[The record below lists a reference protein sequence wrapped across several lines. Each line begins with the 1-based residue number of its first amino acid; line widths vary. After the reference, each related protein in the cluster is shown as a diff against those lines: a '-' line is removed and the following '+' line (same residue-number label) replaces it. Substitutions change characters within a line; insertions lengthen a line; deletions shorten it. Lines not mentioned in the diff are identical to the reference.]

1 MPYDG
6 PPAGVINIIPRTS
19 SGSGVY
25 VPVAP
30 SADIGGDGDFAFD
43 QNTNTLYGPKDST
56 QTNPWPVSGLSIG
69 NGRYTWRAAWS
80 SSNSYNAG
88 DIVHYNAEQ
97 FVCIKTL
104 DYGSPVAWTAQAY
117 TAGSYVTYSSVLYV
131 AVVDAVSGDVP
142 GTATSVWKQ
151 ATPDIDS
158 ANYAFAAQGNFLRL
172 SSSIQAETT
181 LSSSSGTM
189 RLAVAKNSLLYG
201 AYPIAPQGIQ
211 TGSTFPNYIVDSQ
224 AVDASSSLELS
235 TTSFLTPAWNSGGGG
250 ATVEVKASGVTTAK
264 IADAAVTNAKLLKTS
279 GSEAVSTGAIRD
291 AAVTT
296 AKLADS
302 SVTSAK
308 IVNGTIATADIA
320 NNAIT
325 QPLLASEAV
334 GEGNISPYIT
344 TGTSSPSAYV
354 AASKLVSASTTVSG
368 TSISTTNP
376 AMDAAGSFWY
386 ASRTTNCGTV
396 PITIATTGYQPA
408 NQDAI
413 GAKATCLATGNY
425 DKIRCKFTTTGSSLT
440 DVRLCVWNTS
450 GTVLAYSG
458 NLVTSGAVS
467 TTFSNTTSLALNTTL
482 ALTLGTKLWL
492 GVIVYG
498 ATSPTIPSIQAAN
511 YGSFALSESL
521 LIATTGSVTSE
532 QMVYSRAT
540 TWTGGTSI
548 PTLTSGGSKF
558 GAPWVELIGA

>member
-1 MPYDG
+1 MAYNG
-6 PPAGVINIIPRTS
+6 PAAGVINIIPRTS
-19 SGSGVY
+19 SGAGVY
-25 VPVAP
+25 VPVTP

-80 SSNSYNAG
+80 SANSYNAG

-158 ANYAFAAQGNFLRL
+158 ANYAYAAQGNFLRL
-172 SSSIQAETT
+172 SSSIQAETS
-181 LSSSSGTM
+181 LNSSSGTM

-224 AVDASSSLELS
+224 AVDSSSSLELS
-235 TTSFLTPAWNSGGGG
+235 TTSFTTPAWNSGGGG

-264 IADAAVTNAKLLKTS
+264 IADRNVTNIKLANTA
-279 GSEAVSTGAIRD
+279 GSEAVSTGVIRD
-291 AAVTT
+291 SAVTT

-320 NNAIT
+320 DEAIT
-325 QPLLASEAV
+325 QPLLASGAV
-334 GEGNISPYIT
+334 GEGNISPYLT

-376 AMDAAGSFWY
+376 ALDAASAMIERSNGMWLYPWNLGNSGAATSAQTRFTRFRANRPLTIKSMAVIIAGASTNAETLQFGLYDSAGNRLVSSGNATLYTTAGGSTTTTTTSTGVKY
-386 ASRTTNCGTV
+386 AVLNGS
-396 PITIATTGYQPA
+396 TGYTLTA
-408 NQDAI
+408 
-413 GAKATCLATGNY
+413 
-425 DKIRCKFTTTGSSLT
+425 GSEYYAAFSYT
-440 DVRLCVWNTS
+440 YTS
-450 GTVLAYSG
+450 GTGITFTQAASVSTANVFQLFGTTVGLYDAAA
-458 NLVTSGAVS
+458 VAVS
-467 TTFSNTTSLALNTTL
+467 TLPSTMGS
-482 ALTLGTKLWL
+482 
-492 GVIVYG
+492 
-498 ATSPTIPSIQAAN
+498 ATASTIQPT
-511 YGSFALSESL
+511 FAL
-521 LIATTGSVTSE
+521 
-532 QMVYSRAT
+532 
-540 TWTGGTSI
+540 
-548 PTLTSGGSKF
+548 LT
-558 GAPWVELIGA
+558 V

>member
-1 MPYDG
+1 MAYEG
-6 PPAGVINIIPRTS
+6 PSSGVINIIPRTS

-25 VPVAP
+25 VPVTP
-30 SADIGGDGDFAFD
+30 SGDIGGDGDFAFD

-158 ANYAFAAQGNFLRL
+158 ANYGFAAQGNFLRL

-264 IADAAVTNAKLLKTS
+264 IADRAVTNIKLANTS
-279 GSEAVSTGAIRD
+279 GSEAVSTGVIRD
-291 AAVTT
+291 SAVTT

-320 NNAIT
+320 DGAIT
-325 QPLLASEAV
+325 QPLLSVAAV
-334 GEGNISPYIT
+334 GETNISPYLT
-344 TGTSSPSAYV
+344 TATASPSAYFP
-354 AASKLVSASTTVSG
+354 ATKIVSAGTTASG
-368 TSISTTNP
+368 QAISTTNK
-376 AMDAAGSFWY
+376 AVDIASVWY
-386 ASRTTNCGTV
+386 ENSVGLTSPLLASTIVALTNNRVYLNRVTPSTGRTISHLAFTLASTV
-396 PITIATTGYQPA
+396 AT
-408 NQDAI
+408 
-413 GAKATCLATGNY
+413 
-425 DKIRCKFTTTGSSLT
+425 
-440 DVRLCVWNTS
+440 
-450 GTVLAYSG
+450 
-458 NLVTSGAVS
+458 
-467 TTFSNTTSLALNTTL
+467 SNDSCDLGIYALNANGTTIDL
-482 ALTLGTKLWL
+482 VAST
-492 GVIVYG
+492 G
-498 ATSPTIPSIQAAN
+498 ATSSRLNAAAF
-511 YGSFALSESL
+511 SVQTVALSSSY
-521 LIATTGSVTSE
+521 AMTAGTTYYLAFVS
-532 QMVYSRAT
+532 AL
-540 TWTGGTSI
+540 GGTAAQLPAIASAHLTINQAMKPTTANSTVTQSSLVAFFSHSAATLPTSI
-548 PTLTSGGSKF
+548 TMASC
-558 GAPWVELIGA
+558 GATASIVSLVARTQA

>member
-1 MPYDG
+1 MAYNG
-6 PPAGVINIIPRTS
+6 PAAGVINIIPRTN

-25 VPVAP
+25 VPVTP

-158 ANYAFAAQGNFLRL
+158 ANYAYAAQGNFLRL

-235 TTSFLTPAWNSGGGG
+235 TTDFLTPAWNSGGGG

-264 IADAAVTNAKLLKTS
+264 IADRNVTNIKLANTA
-279 GSEAVSTGAIRD
+279 GSEAVSTGVIRD
-291 AAVTT
+291 SAVTT

-308 IVNGTIATADIA
+308 IVNGTIDTADIA
-320 NNAIT
+320 NDAIT
-325 QPLLASEAV
+325 QPLLASSAV

-368 TSISTTNP
+368 TSISTTN
-376 AMDAAGSFWY
+376 AAVDAQALRNGLNGWSVPNGQPLPNANRSAASNSVYLTRFYAPTAITANKISVYVNSASATSTDWFDIGIFSTAGTLL
-386 ASRTTNCGTV
+386 ASTGQTTGINVTGT
-396 PITIATTGYQPA
+396 IIATLGAGT
-408 NQDAI
+408 
-413 GAKATCLATGNY
+413 GAK
-425 DKIRCKFTTTGSSLT
+425 TGSANYALTAGTTYYIGIMTSL
-440 DVRLCVWNTS
+440 TS
-450 GTVLAYSG
+450 GTVSYSG
-458 NLVTSGAVS
+458 VGGFSGSTLYGTANGQWMFDSRTATGTTTSINAATISWPTVTS
-467 TTFSNTTSLALNTTL
+467 
-482 ALTLGTKLWL
+482 
-492 GVIVYG
+492 
-498 ATSPTIPSIQAAN
+498 
-511 YGSFALSESL
+511 
-521 LIATTGSVTSE
+521 IATGSTVLFVLRTD
-532 QMVYSRAT
+532 
-540 TWTGGTSI
+540 
-548 PTLTSGGSKF
+548 
-558 GAPWVELIGA
+558 